1 MGLLPGLF
9 SPDGLQRSQQ
19 AAQARHGHAQ
29 HEAAVCGTQEHLS
42 LLRCQ
47 FIPVMGMA
55 GGRWIFG
62 HKNFHRWE

>member
-1 MGLLPGLF
+1 
-9 SPDGLQRSQQ
+9 
-19 AAQARHGHAQ
+19 
-29 HEAAVCGTQEHLS
+29 LS